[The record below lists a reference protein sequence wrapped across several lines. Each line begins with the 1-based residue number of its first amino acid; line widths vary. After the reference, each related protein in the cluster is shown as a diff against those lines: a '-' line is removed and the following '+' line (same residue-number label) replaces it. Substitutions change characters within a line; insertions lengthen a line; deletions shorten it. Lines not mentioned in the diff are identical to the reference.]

1 MTEMEWLYCVIGI
14 YFLIMS
20 IVAVAITVHD
30 KRAAKKHRRRVPERV
45 LMLTAA
51 ASGCIAMYITMRA
64 IHHKTRH
71 LKFMLGIPVIFVLE
85 CAAVIGILFLTGVLQ
100 VH

>member
-1 MTEMEWLYCVIGI
+1 MEII
-14 YFLIMS
+14 YYAVGAYF
-20 IVAVAITVHD
+20 IVASIIAIIMTVKD

-51 ASGCIAMYITMRA
+51 VSGCVAMYVTMKV

-85 CAAVIGILFLTGVLQ
+85 CAAVIGILFLAGVIRS
-100 VH
+100 